1 MNEGAGIAAEH
12 LPLLFERF
20 YRVDQARE
28 YRGERHHG
36 LGLSIVKAIAML
48 HGGDVFVA
56 SRNGLTTVGFPVLS
70 GGGGSAALAGL
81 VGKRSGGPHQRVDRG
96 RLVRTVARGHHFQAC
111 FRPCLG
117 QVPGAARWADDVVA
131 ALYDHAGQM
140 ADAVDIA
147 QQLVGFKEDAVTEVV
162 RLDARLRQRVQRV
175 IGGYGVHIVL
185 QGGGVVLP
193 AQPRLCRFDAGGFIG
208 AVRRVQ

>member
-1 MNEGAGIAAEH
+1 
-12 LPLLFERF
+12 
-20 YRVDQARE
+20 
-28 YRGERHHG
+28 
-36 LGLSIVKAIAML
+36 
-48 HGGDVFVA
+48 
-56 SRNGLTTVGFPVLS
+56 
-70 GGGGSAALAGL
+70 
-81 VGKRSGGPHQRVDRG
+81 
-96 RLVRTVARGHHFQAC
+96 
-111 FRPCLG
+111 
-117 QVPGAARWADDVVA
+117 
-131 ALYDHAGQM
+131 M

-208 AVRRVQ
+208 AVQARPRSQRSGKIQRAPPLASANQRFSISRPRNTPRTIRPVARAGWACA

>member
-1 MNEGAGIAAEH
+1 
-12 LPLLFERF
+12 
-20 YRVDQARE
+20 
-28 YRGERHHG
+28 
-36 LGLSIVKAIAML
+36 
-48 HGGDVFVA
+48 
-56 SRNGLTTVGFPVLS
+56 
-70 GGGGSAALAGL
+70 
-81 VGKRSGGPHQRVDRG
+81 
-96 RLVRTVARGHHFQAC
+96 
-111 FRPCLG
+111 
-117 QVPGAARWADDVVA
+117 
-131 ALYDHAGQM
+131 M

-208 AVRRVQ
+208 AVQARPVGGDHVGALAFWNIGLVAVPAFGEDPARTAAGLCEPAVLDLAAEEHAAHDQAGRTRGMGLRIGQRQRRAPRAAVDQPAFDAQMLTHLLDVGHQRLRGVVAQLAERRGAPAAALVDQHDAVARRVEEAAMGR